1 MTRNW
6 SNKLHYATKCVLV
19 LALLAGCKGK
29 AHGPAGQAPMPP
41 VGPAAAQLYTCPM
54 HPQIVRNA
62 PGPCPICGMDLV
74 PKASGNNQAAS
85 DTAGAGLNH
94 LVTSPNGT
102 VVSAIATVRPISGAA
117 ADTLTLPGVV
127 DYDPRRSRAVAARVG
142 GRIERLLVRFN
153 YQPVRQGQTLLE
165 LYSPDLVTA
174 EQEYLFLLS
183 NDADNTVLVNGA
195 RQKLRL
201 LGLSESQL
209 RALFR
214 TRRPDYRVAVFSPYD
229 GYVVENTEALAAP
242 AAPSPAGMGDASAP
256 AGGGMGGAS
265 AMSSGGE
272 TTTATSPTPVPT
284 AGLTLREGGYVQAG
298 QTLFQVMNT
307 AQVWGLFQPG
317 PGELARLQ
325 PGQSLQV
332 LVDGDPAHPMTAR
345 VELLEPTY
353 RAGASTPAVRVS
365 LPNARGLLRRGT
377 RLTARLTSAAGS
389 GWWLPRTAVV
399 DLGTRQVAFVRR
411 GPTFVPITVQV
422 GQRTAAQV
430 QISQGLTG
438 TEDVAANGQYLV
450 DSESFL
456 QTSAASKPTA
466 HD

>member
-6 SNKLHYATKCVLV
+6 SNKLRKTALSVLV
-19 LALLAGCKGK
+19 LALLAGCKGQ
-29 AHGPAGQAPMPP
+29 AHGPEGQ
-41 VGPAAAQLYTCPM
+41 AAAQPEATAAAQQYTCSM
-54 HPQIVRNA
+54 HPQIVRDA
-62 PGPCPICGMDLV
+62 PGQCPICGMDLV
-74 PKASGNNQAAS
+74 PKASGGAQAAAN
-85 DTAGAGLNH
+85 TAGADLNH
-94 LVTSPNGT
+94 LVTAPNGS
-102 VVSAIATVRPISGAA
+102 VVSAIATVRPTSGAA
-117 ADTLTLPGVV
+117 ADTLSLPGVV

-153 YQPVRQGQTLLE
+153 YQPVHKGQPLLQ
-165 LYSPDLVTA
+165 LYSPELVTA
-174 EQEYLFLLS
+174 EQEYLFLLG

-209 RALFR
+209 RALAR
-214 TRRPDYRVAVFSPYD
+214 TRRPDYWVAVFSPYD
-229 GYVVENTEALAAP
+229 GYVVENTGAAASQAP
-242 AAPSPAGMGDASAP
+242 PSPSGMADASAP
-256 AGGGMGGAS
+256 ANGMGGAA

-272 TTTATSPTPVPT
+272 SATATASTAAPTT
-284 AGLTLREGGYVQAG
+284 GLTLQEGGYVRAG

-317 PGELARLQ
+317 PGEVARLR
-325 PGQSLQV
+325 PGQTLQV
-332 LVDGDPAHPMTAR
+332 LVAGDPAHPLTAR
-345 VELLEPTY
+345 VELIEPTY

-377 RLTARLTSAAGS
+377 RLTARLTSAAGR
-389 GWWLPRTAVV
+389 GWWLPRAAVV

-411 GPTFVPITVQV
+411 GPTFVPVPVQV

-430 QISQGLTG
+430 QIRQGLTG
-438 TEDVAANGQYLV
+438 TDDVAANGQYLV

-456 QTSAASKPTA
+456 QTSSALNPTA

>member
-6 SNKLHYATKCVLV
+6 SNKGRYATWCLFA

-29 AHGPAGQAPMPP
+29 AHGPAGQAPAQP
-41 VGPAAAQLYTCPM
+41 VATAAAQLYTCPM

-62 PGPCPICGMDLV
+62 PGQCPICGMDLV
-74 PKASGNNQAAS
+74 PKATGDNQIAA
-85 DTAGAGLNH
+85 DTAGAGLTH
-94 LVTSPNGT
+94 LVSSPNGS
-102 VVSAIATVRPISGAA
+102 VVSGIATVRPTPGAA

-127 DYDPRRSRAVAARVG
+127 DYDPRRSRAVAARVS

-153 YQPVRQGQTLLE
+153 YQPVRRGQPLLE
-165 LYSPDLVTA
+165 IYSPELVTA
-174 EQEYLFLLS
+174 EQEYIFLLG

-209 RALFR
+209 GALAR

-229 GYVVENTEALAAP
+229 GYVVENTLAVAP
-242 AAPSPAGMGDASAP
+242 LAPPSPPGMADAGAP

-265 AMSSGGE
+265 AMGAGAE
-272 TTTATSPTPVPT
+272 AATATAPT
-284 AGLTLREGGYVQAG
+284 ATQTPALTLPEGGYVSTG

-317 PGELARLQ
+317 PGEGAQLR
-325 PGQSLQV
+325 PGQMLRV
-332 LVDGDPAHPMTAR
+332 LVDGDPTHPLNAR
-345 VELLEPTY
+345 VELVEPTY

-365 LPNARGLLRRGT
+365 LPNPRGLLRRGT
-377 RLTARLTSAAGS
+377 RLTARVTSAAGD
-389 GWWLPRTAVV
+389 GWWLPRAAVV

-411 GPTFVPITVQV
+411 GRTFVPVTVQV
-422 GQRTAAQV
+422 SQRTAAQAQV
-430 QISQGLTG
+430 RQGLNG

-456 QTSAASKPTA
+456 QTLSPSATSP